1 MQSVAEKKVARNRIR
16 LDQSWL
22 QTIALIATI
31 VSAGFLFWL
40 NVPTKGDI
48 DKLASKSEV
57 ALGFEVMQKQF
68 ETIDKRFEGIDK
80 RFEGIDNRFE
90 GIDNRFDAFQRQF
103 DAMQKQFDAINER
116 LTLIHSDIRATN
128 QNFIEHLRQH
138 EKLD

>member
-68 ETIDKRFEGIDK
+68 ETVDKRFEGIDK
-80 RFEGIDNRFE
+80 RFEGIDK
-90 GIDNRFDAFQRQF
+90 RFDAFQRQF

-138 EKLD
+138 ERLD

>member
-80 RFEGIDNRFE
+80 RF
-90 GIDNRFDAFQRQF
+90 DAFQRQF

>member
-31 VSAGFLFWL
+31 DSAGFLFWL

-80 RFEGIDNRFE
+80 RF
-90 GIDNRFDAFQRQF
+90 DAFQRQF

>member
-1 MQSVAEKKVARNRIR
+1 MQSVIEEKRERSRAKW
-16 LDQSWL
+16 DQSWL

-68 ETIDKRFEGIDK
+68 EAVDKRIEK
-80 RFEGIDNRFE
+80 QSEAN
-90 GIDNRFDAFQRQF
+90 QQQF

-116 LTLIHSDIRATN
+116 LTLIHADIRAYN

>member
-1 MQSVAEKKVARNRIR
+1 MQSVIEEKREGSRAKW
-16 LDQSWL
+16 DQSWL

-68 ETIDKRFEGIDK
+68 EAVDKRIEK
-80 RFEGIDNRFE
+80 
-90 GIDNRFDAFQRQF
+90 QF

-116 LTLIHSDIRATN
+116 LTLIHADIRAYN

>member
-1 MQSVAEKKVARNRIR
+1 MQSVVEKKETRNRVR

-48 DKLASKSEV
+48 DKLVSKSEV
-57 ALGFEVMQKQF
+57 TLGFEVMQKQF
-68 ETIDKRFEGIDK
+68 ETIDKRFEGIDR
-80 RFEGIDNRFE
+80 RFESIDK
-90 GIDNRFDAFQRQF
+90 RFDAFQQQF
-103 DAMQKQFDAINER
+103 DAMQQQFDAINAR
-116 LTLIHSDIRATN
+116 LTLIHNDIRTTN

>member
-1 MQSVAEKKVARNRIR
+1 MDR
-16 LDQSWL
+16 SWL

-68 ETIDKRFEGIDK
+68 ETIDKRFETIDK
-80 RFEGIDNRFE
+80 
-90 GIDNRFDAFQRQF
+90 RFDAFQRQF

-138 EKLD
+138 GTLD